1 MLSVVNSL
9 CVVWEKSL
17 NWTQESE
24 VCTAGCEFL
33 KLCVKIWENGE
44 LFQEEEKLWNRTE
57 IRERAVQE
65 HKMSVSH
72 INFKYVLDVNNTE
85 RTWTVCASIQ
95 TLLDKEQI
103 NIWTLRLCWT
113 TFRSVWSGLWFC
125 WFPCV
130 IIVKW
135 WCHQLRFKKK
145 TNNNKNELNLF
156 SSSYVWSLFLTV
168 DNK

>member
-85 RTWTVCASIQ
+85 RTWSVCASIK
-95 TLLDKEQI
+95 TLLDKEQ
-103 NIWTLRLCWT
+103 
-113 TFRSVWSGLWFC
+113 TFGHYVYAGPPSGPCGPDCGSVG
-125 WFPCV
+125 FP
-130 IIVKW
+130 
-135 WCHQLRFKKK
+135 
-145 TNNNKNELNLF
+145 
-156 SSSYVWSLFLTV
+156 VWLL
-168 DNK
+168 